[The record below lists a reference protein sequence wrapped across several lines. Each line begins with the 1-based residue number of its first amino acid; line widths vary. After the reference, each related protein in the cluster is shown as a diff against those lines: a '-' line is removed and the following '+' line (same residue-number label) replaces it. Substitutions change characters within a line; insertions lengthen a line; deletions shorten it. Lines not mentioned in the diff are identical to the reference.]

1 MIRMAELKKGMLA
14 VLKGLYPSGYRFYGT
29 EVEEGYEKPSFFTQL
44 VPVMMENGAQQ
55 VTDNV
60 FLFVITYFQKDR
72 DEVDAL
78 EKASEIQEA
87 YGLKV
92 RVADRYI
99 NVTEISYDFVGN
111 GGNILQVQVTV
122 SYKDQIGKHKEEQAL
137 METVEWRYKK

>member
-60 FLFVITYFQKDR
+60 FLFAITYFQKDR
-72 DEVDAL
+72 DEMDAL

-92 RVADRYI
+92 RVADRYV

-137 METVEWRYKK
+137 METLEWRYKK